1 LDRIVPI
8 PDSKPFNPSRTALD
22 YRSNSKNWCCNP
34 NASLPN
40 KSIDMSFSTCR
51 YPLPLV
57 RSSNWN
63 NTYGRHV
70 FVIRGRAGAGVVQD
84 FFASVMAYAPTTYIR
99 YWIMEQ
105 EQEYE
110 LRNDRPFEYYGNV
123 SQINFTQCS
132 FIRGH
137 MTEAEWGVMLTVQWY
152 DSRGTGPE
160 YVLDFGNGASG
171 LGATASVLGYAL
183 AVTALILFCTG
194 LL

>member
-1 LDRIVPI
+1 
-8 PDSKPFNPSRTALD
+8 
-22 YRSNSKNWCCNP
+22 
-34 NASLPN
+34 
-40 KSIDMSFSTCR
+40 
-51 YPLPLV
+51 
-57 RSSNWN
+57 
-63 NTYGRHV
+63 
-70 FVIRGRAGAGVVQD
+70 
-84 FFASVMAYAPTTYIR
+84 
-99 YWIMEQ
+99 MEQ